1 MVAGLEIIKNQQPD
15 NVPSLY
21 FWMREARGAL
31 AEVDYIL
38 AKDMKILPIEVKAEV
53 KGGMK
58 SLYSLSKRKASRM
71 LFVLR
76 SKILDD
82 SQRGIAS

>member
-1 MVAGLEIIKNQQPD
+1 
-15 NVPSLY
+15 
-21 FWMREARGAL
+21 
-31 AEVDYIL
+31 
-38 AKDMKILPIEVKAEV
+38 MKILPIEVKAEV